1 MDRQEYF
8 KLLKDKYDTEI
19 EVLEEWKN
27 KHVDWTFEI
36 YESSDGRNLYC
47 ILEGNN
53 KHPDFY
59 NGVYVD
65 EYDYAER
72 LQEIIRDELNDG
84 DTILWLTDDDI
95 EEYIDWEEL
104 AEELEEDEE
113 ETITKN

>member
-19 EVLEEWKN
+19 EVLEDWKN
-27 KHVDWTFEI
+27 QYIDWTFEL
-36 YESSDGRNLYC
+36 YESSDGHQLHC
-47 ILEGNN
+47 ILEGNQ

-72 LQEIIRDELNDG
+72 VQEIIRDELNDG
-84 DTILWLTDDDI
+84 DTILWYADDI